1 MGTTILWGNTT
12 MAAICLQYILP
23 LVRGTSAGSDW
34 PPPPWAQLSCGV
46 TPWWQLSTVYPTSG
60 KGYFSRLRLTP
71 STMDTTILWGNM
83 AAICLQYIL
92 PLVRGTSVYPTSG
105 KGYFSR
111 LRLTPSTM
119 GTTILWGNT
128 IKAAIC
134 LQYILPLVRGTS
146 VGSDWLPL
154 PWAQLSCGVTPSRRL
169 SAYSIS
175 YLW

>member
-1 MGTTILWGNTT
+1 MDTTILWGNNM

-23 LVRGTSAGSDW
+23 LVRGTSVGSDW
-34 PPPPWAQLSCGV
+34 PPPPWAQLSCGE
-46 TPWWQLSTVYPTSG
+46 TPLGSYLPT
-60 KGYFSRLRLTP
+60 
-71 STMDTTILWGNM
+71 
-83 AAICLQYIL
+83 
-92 PLVRGTSVYPTSG
+92 VYPTSG

-128 IKAAIC
+128 ITAAICLQYILPLVRGTTVYPTSGKGYFSRLRLTPSTMGTTILWGNTMMAAIC

-146 VGSDWLPL
+146 AG
-154 PWAQLSCGVTPSRRL
+154 
-169 SAYSIS
+169 YSIS